1 MTSAVN
7 GYVAPGW
14 EPVHEVF
21 TQTIDSKQDVGAA
34 VALFHR
40 GQCVIDLVGGYF
52 DNEATAP
59 YDHDT
64 LQLVFS
70 TTKGVTAIAIAICVE
85 RGLLSYQEPVA
96 LFWPEFAEAGKDHCT
111 VAQLLS
117 HQVGLYTVD
126 GPITLAEALDWNTIT
141 QRLAATAPTF
151 PIGSTHGYHAL
162 TFGWLAGEL
171 VRRVDGRNIG
181 RFIAEEIANP
191 LGVEIYVGLPE
202 YLEPRV
208 SPLNTGWPR
217 GENEP
222 DPIQALDPAVKEL
235 MEKITAPDTPGGKAL
250 SLNGAFSVTGGFNR
264 RDVHAAEIPAA
275 NGISN
280 ARSLA
285 TMYAATMGEVR
296 GAHGPVRLVSPEM
309 MRAMSATVTPRGETD
324 LCLVIPTSFGM
335 GFMTHNDFIPYSG
348 PGTFGHPGAGG
359 SMSFAD
365 PGREMSFSYVMNKM
379 GAVLVGDQRSARL
392 IVAAVRCADAD
403 ASTT

>member
-1 MTSAVN
+1 MAVN
-7 GYVAPGW
+7 DLVAPDW
-14 EPVHEVF
+14 EPVGEVF
-21 TQTIDSKQDVGAA
+21 TQTIDSKQDIGAA
-34 VALFHR
+34 VSLFHR
-40 GQCVIDLVGGYF
+40 GQCVIDLAGGYF
-52 DNEATAP
+52 DKEATKP

-70 TTKGVTAIAIAICVE
+70 TTKGVTAIAVAMCVE
-85 RGLLSYQEPVA
+85 RGLLSYEEPVA
-96 LFWPEFAEAGKDHCT
+96 LFWPEFAAAGKEHAT

-126 GPITLAEALDWNTIT
+126 GPITLAEALDWNIIT
-141 QRLAATAPTF
+141 QRLAATAPAF
-151 PIGSTHGYHAL
+151 PIGSAHGYHGL

-181 RFIAEEIANP
+181 RFIEEEIANP

-202 YLEPRV
+202 HLEPRV

-217 GENEP
+217 VVGEP
-222 DPIQALDPAVKEL
+222 APTIDPVAKEL
-235 MEKITAPDTPGGKAL
+235 VEKIMSPDTPGGKAL
-250 SLNGAFSVTGGFNR
+250 SLNGAFSVAGGFNR

-285 TMYAATMGEVR
+285 AMYAATMGEVH

-309 MRAMSATVTPRGETD
+309 MIKMSTTVTPRGEAD

-359 SMSFAD
+359 SVSFAD
-365 PGREMSFSYVMNKM
+365 PARQMSFSYVMNKM
-379 GAVLVGDQRSARL
+379 SEALVGDQRSARL
-392 IVAAVRCADAD
+392 IAAAVRCADAG
-403 ASTT
+403 A